1 MKGVYTEYFQKSK
14 VFLYPLLR
22 FRSGLSFVPVQTY
35 VCWDKLIGVN
45 ENKFL
50 CEYNVG
56 TSEKFELFSNSY
68 LKKHPLFYEYVQ
80 LDEDKHLFI
89 FDFTQYKSDFKKFI
103 DGKYSKFSLDSK
115 ITILDFFGNKG
126 NISEYVNLF
135 LSPNSAHKLYAEALH
150 VSIKQIEEVF
160 EVCSIPDLE
169 KETLYFKKSELLCEK
184 IKNSS
189 ISLEN

>member
-35 VCWDKLIGVN
+35 VCWEHLVGID

-56 TSEKFELFSNSY
+56 ITEKFESFSNSY

-80 LDEDKHLFI
+80 LDEDRHLFI
-89 FDFTQYKSDFKKFI
+89 FDFTKYKSDFKKFI
-103 DGKYSKFSLDSK
+103 DGKYSKFSLETK
-115 ITILDFFGNKG
+115 LIILDFFGNKG
-126 NISEYVNLF
+126 NISEYVSLF
-135 LSPNSAHKLYAEALH
+135 LSPNSAHKLYAEALD

-169 KETLYFKKSELLCEK
+169 KETLYFRKTELLSKK

>member
-1 MKGVYTEYFQKSK
+1 
-14 VFLYPLLR
+14 
-22 FRSGLSFVPVQTY
+22 VQTY
-35 VCWDKLIGVN
+35 VCWEHLVGID

-56 TSEKFELFSNSY
+56 ITEKFESFSNSY

-80 LDEDKHLFI
+80 LDEDRHLFI
-89 FDFTQYKSDFKKFI
+89 FDFTKYKSDFKKFI
-103 DGKYSKFSLDSK
+103 DGKYSKFSLETK
-115 ITILDFFGNKG
+115 LIILDFFGNKG
-126 NISEYVNLF
+126 NISEYVSLF
-135 LSPNSAHKLYAEALH
+135 LSPNSAHKLYAEALD

-169 KETLYFKKSELLCEK
+169 KETLYFRKTELLSKK

>member
-1 MKGVYTEYFQKSK
+1 MKGVYTDYFQKSK

-22 FRSGLSFVPVQTY
+22 FKSGLPFVPVQTY
-35 VCWDKLIGVN
+35 VCWEHLITVD

-56 TSEKFELFSNSY
+56 ITEKFELFSNSY

-80 LDEDKHLFI
+80 LDENRQLFI
-89 FDFTQYKSDFKKFI
+89 FDFTKYKFDFKMFI
-103 DGKYSKFSLDSK
+103 DGKYSKFSLDTK

-126 NISEYVNLF
+126 NISEYIHFF
-135 LSPNSAHKLYAEALH
+135 LSPNSAHKLYAEALD
-150 VSIKQIEEVF
+150 VSIKQIQEVF

-169 KETLYFKKSELLCEK
+169 KETLCFKKSKLLSEK

>member
-35 VCWDKLIGVN
+35 VCWEHLIGVD

-56 TSEKFELFSNSY
+56 ITEKFESFSNSY

-80 LDEDKHLFI
+80 LDEDRHLFI
-89 FDFTQYKSDFKKFI
+89 FDFTKYKSDFKKFI
-103 DGKYSKFSLDSK
+103 DGKYSKFSLDTK
-115 ITILDFFGNKG
+115 LIILDFFGNKG

-135 LSPNSAHKLYAEALH
+135 LSPNSAHKLYAEALD

-169 KETLYFKKSELLCEK
+169 KETLYFRKTELLSKK

>member
-1 MKGVYTEYFQKSK
+1 MKGVYTDYFQKSK

-22 FRSGLSFVPVQTY
+22 FRAGLSFVPVQTY
-35 VCWDKLIGVN
+35 VCWEPLITID

-56 TSEKFELFSNSY
+56 TTEKFELFSNSY
-68 LKKHPLFYEYVQ
+68 LKKHPLFYEYIQ
-80 LDEDKHLFI
+80 LDEDRHIFI
-89 FDFTQYKSDFKKFI
+89 FDFTSYKSDFKKFI
-103 DGKYSKFSLDSK
+103 DGKYSKFSLDTK

-126 NISEYVNLF
+126 NISEYVSLF
-135 LSPNSAHKLYAEALH
+135 LSPNSAHKLYAEALD

-169 KETLYFKKSELLCEK
+169 KETLYFKKSELLY
-184 IKNSS
+184 
-189 ISLEN
+189 

>member
-1 MKGVYTEYFQKSK
+1 MKGVYTDYFQKSK

-35 VCWDKLIGVN
+35 VCWEHVIAVN

-56 TSEKFELFSNSY
+56 TTEQFELFSNSY
-68 LKKHPLFYEYVQ
+68 LKKHPLFHEYVQ
-80 LDEDKHLFI
+80 LDENRHLFI
-89 FDFTQYKSDFKKFI
+89 FDFTNYKLDFKRFI
-103 DGKYSKFSLDSK
+103 DGKYSKFSLDTK
-115 ITILDFFGNKG
+115 IIILDFFGNKG
-126 NISEYVNLF
+126 NISEYVSLF
-135 LSPNSAHKLYAEALH
+135 LSPNSAHKLYAEALD
-150 VSIKQIEEVF
+150 VSLKQIEEVF

-169 KETLYFKKSELLCEK
+169 KETLYFKKNELFCKK

-189 ISLEN
+189 ISLKN

>member
-1 MKGVYTEYFQKSK
+1 MKGVYTDYFQKSK

-22 FRSGLSFVPVQTY
+22 FKSGLLFVPTQTY
-35 VCWDKLIGVN
+35 VCWEHLITKD

-56 TSEKFELFSNSY
+56 INEKFELFCNSY

-80 LDEDKHLFI
+80 LDENKHLFI
-89 FDFTQYKSDFKKFI
+89 FDFNQYKSDFKRFL
-103 DGKYSKFSLDSK
+103 DGKYSKFSLDTK

-126 NISEYVNLF
+126 NISEYISLF
-135 LSPNSAHKLYAEALH
+135 LSPDSAHELYAKALN
-150 VSIKQIEEVF
+150 VSLEQIEDVF
-160 EVCSIPDLE
+160 EVCSIPDLK
-169 KETLYFKKSELLCEK
+169 KETLYFKKNELFCKK

-189 ISLEN
+189 VSLKN

>member
-1 MKGVYTEYFQKSK
+1 MKGVYTDYFQKSK

-22 FRSGLSFVPVQTY
+22 FRAGLSFVPVQTY
-35 VCWDKLIGVN
+35 VCWEHLITID
-45 ENKFL
+45 ESKFL

-80 LDEDKHLFI
+80 LDEDRHLFI
-89 FDFTQYKSDFKKFI
+89 FDFTRYKLDFKRFV
-103 DGKYSKFSLDSK
+103 DGKYSKFSLDAK

-126 NISEYVNLF
+126 NISEYVSLF
-135 LSPNSAHKLYAEALH
+135 LSPNSAHKLYAEALD

-169 KETLYFKKSELLCEK
+169 KETLYFKKSELLY
-184 IKNSS
+184 
-189 ISLEN
+189 